1 MPYIKLTNP
10 RFANLTGQ
18 LPGKNFRGVD
28 FVDGVS
34 SSDLPL
40 AVADKIAAQLSG
52 TMLCDAEG
60 VEAGPAGSHYRKTS
74 SGVPQP
80 EWPRAE
86 SEYPTNV
93 DAELAALRED
103 IEALKLG

>member
-34 SSDLPL
+34 TADLDL

-52 TMLCDAEG
+52 TMICDAEG
-60 VEAGPAGSHYRKTS
+60 VEEGPAGSLNRMPTS
-74 SGVPQP
+74 IAPER
-80 EWPRAE
+80 EWPRSE
-86 SEYPTNV
+86 SVYPTNV
-93 DAELAALRED
+93 DAELAELRAEID
-103 IEALKLG
+103 ALKAE